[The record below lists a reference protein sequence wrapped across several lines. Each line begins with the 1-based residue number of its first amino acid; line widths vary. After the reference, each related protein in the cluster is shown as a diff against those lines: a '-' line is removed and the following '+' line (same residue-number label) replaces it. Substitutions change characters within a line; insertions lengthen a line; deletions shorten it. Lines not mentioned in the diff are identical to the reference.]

1 MEMQQEMMQDNMD
14 MAMDTGDTEAQAD
27 EVYAMIL
34 GEVGMKM
41 NQDIKEGE
49 GVIEPKQAEE
59 AKLDAKADDDL
70 QNRLDA
76 LKGL

>member
-41 NQDIKEGE
+41 N
-49 GVIEPKQAEE
+49 
-59 AKLDAKADDDL
+59 
-70 QNRLDA
+70 
-76 LKGL
+76 